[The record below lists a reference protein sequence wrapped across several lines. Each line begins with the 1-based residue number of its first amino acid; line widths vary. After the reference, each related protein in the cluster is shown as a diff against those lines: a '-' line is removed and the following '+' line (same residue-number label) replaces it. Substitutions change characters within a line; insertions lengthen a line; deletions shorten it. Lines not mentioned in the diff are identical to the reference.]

1 MPAIIEI
8 SELTKKFGN
17 NFALD
22 NINLRL
28 DEPEMIGLVGKNGAG
43 KTTLMSIISGAMK
56 QTSGKVN
63 VFEHPPGHNAIINRI
78 TILLQ
83 EANFKKGIPVYKQL
97 IHFARLQDMSTA
109 VAKKQVNE
117 LLEKLNNVD
126 TAKKKPE
133 TLSFG
138 QRKRLGI
145 VQTLIGHPDLV
156 MLDEPTAGLDPV
168 AASEIRKFIQSM
180 SRNVSFIIS
189 SHNLNEIEDIC
200 SRIVILDK
208 GKLVT
213 SAPIAEFAHQN
224 TTLNLVLNRP
234 LELTLKDRL
243 QQLPEIIEII
253 SNEAQL
259 EKLAIHF
266 NSNQTDQ
273 LQLKIQSLIIEE
285 GYSIVQM
292 HRGKDLAEGIMEI
305 VE

>member
-1 MPAIIEI
+1 MSAILKI

-22 NINLRL
+22 DINLTL
-28 DEPEMIGLVGKNGAG
+28 DEPETIGLVGKNGAG

-56 QTSGKVN
+56 QTSGQLE
-63 VFEHPPGHNAIINRI
+63 VFGQPPGHNSIINRT

-83 EANFKKGIPVYKQL
+83 EANFKKGVPVQKQL
-97 IHFARLQDMSTA
+97 IHFARLQGMSSSA
-109 VAKKQVNE
+109 AKEQVRE

-126 TAKKKPE
+126 TAKKKAE

-145 VQTLIGHPDLV
+145 VQTLIGQPDLV

-168 AASEIRKFIQSM
+168 AASEIRKFIQTM

-200 SRIVILDK
+200 TRIVVLDK

-213 SAPIAEFAHQN
+213 NAPIAEFAHQN
-224 TTLNLVLNRP
+224 TSLNLVLNKP
-234 LELTLKDRL
+234 LDSELKDKL

-253 SNEAQL
+253 ANEAQL
-259 EKLAIHF
+259 ERLVVHF
-266 NSNQTDQ
+266 NSDQTDK
-273 LQLKIQSLIIEE
+273 LQLKIQTLIIEH

-292 HRGKDLAEGIMEI
+292 HRGMDLAEGIMEI
-305 VE
+305 VN